1 MKINQPCWMMTGA
14 PGLLECR
21 LVAIS
26 ETHATVL
33 VPNNAVLPQSCDLFF
48 RADAK
53 VGRRCYLLRQTG
65 DKADLAI
72 LSRIGSEAMVGQ
84 QNVFEV

>member
-1 MKINQPCWMMTGA
+1 MKVNQPCWMVTGG

-33 VPNNAVLPQSCDLFF
+33 VPDKSVLPQSCDLFF
-48 RADAK
+48 RADAQ
-53 VGRRCYLLRQTG
+53 VGRHCYVTRQTG
-65 DKADLAI
+65 DKAELTI
-72 LSRIGSEAMVGQ
+72 LGRIGSEAMVGQ
-84 QNVFEV
+84 DIFA

>member
-1 MKINQPCWMMTGA
+1 MMTGA

-21 LVAIS
+21 LVSIS

-33 VPNNAVLPQSCDLFF
+33 VPDKAVLPQSCDLSF
-48 RADAK
+48 RADAR
-53 VGRRCYLLRQTG
+53 VGRRCYLMRQIG
-65 DKADLAI
+65 DKAELAI

-84 QNVFEV
+84 DIFEV